1 MTLVIGLYF
10 WAMTIVVL
18 SILRYMV
25 PVMALLFI
33 FSAVAISRGEDGQYH
48 PPCGPRGIRPRLGE
62 GLEATVPV

>member
-18 SILRYMV
+18 SILRCMV

-33 FSAVAISRGEDGQYH
+33 FSAVAISRGEDGRVPSALRAKGY
-48 PPCGPRGIRPRLGE
+48 PPKARRG
-62 GLEATVPV
+62 T